1 MKERG
6 GGDMKQLCR
15 EWSNEWLRL
24 NSAGF
29 QCSTKVHV
37 RLVVIHFISIYEHDY
52 VFTRMSY
59 SLISVQIKAFD
70 ILKVWKSAPRASG
83 QAFLLHSG

>member
-1 MKERG
+1 MVSVFCIICIHYLTTKEL
-6 GGDMKQLCR
+6 K
-15 EWSNEWLRL
+15 N
-24 NSAGF
+24 
-29 QCSTKVHV
+29 
-37 RLVVIHFISIYEHDY
+37 EHDY

>member
-15 EWSNEWLRL
+15 EWSSEWLRL

-52 VFTRMSY
+52 VFT
-59 SLISVQIKAFD
+59 
-70 ILKVWKSAPRASG
+70 PP
-83 QAFLLHSG
+83 